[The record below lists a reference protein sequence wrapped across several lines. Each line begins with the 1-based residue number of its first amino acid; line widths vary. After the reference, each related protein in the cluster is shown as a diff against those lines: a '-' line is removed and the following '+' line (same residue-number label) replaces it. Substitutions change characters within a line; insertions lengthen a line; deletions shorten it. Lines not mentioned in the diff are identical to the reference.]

1 MSADGG
7 AALRPRMRRLER
19 RRGAQHGHVVVAAS
33 DDLKADRKPRLR
45 EAARDGR
52 RRLARHVEWVR
63 VDARRLAPNLHAA
76 DLGWIELA
84 DAERRARERWGGAA
98 GGVGGGS

>member
-19 RRGAQHGHVVVAAS
+19 RRGAQHGHVVVAAA
-33 DDLKADRKPRLR
+33 DDLKADRKPRLG

-52 RRLARHVEWVR
+52 RRLPRHVERIR
-63 VDARRLAPNLHAA
+63 VDARRLAPDLHAA
-76 DLGWIELA
+76 DLGWIELT
-84 DAERRARERWGGAA
+84 DAERRAPPRRPAPDGP
-98 GGVGGGS
+98 